1 MPVGGYCEA
10 CGRWVWVGPNGSC
23 ESGHP
28 PNRVREVQQ
37 LMPLSSPGGKP
48 LRTPVITKVTPY
60 HVRFWWRHSNWILL
74 TLTLG
79 FLNWLAFVYISL
91 RARQPQWLA
100 WGFVYLL
107 PLAAAIAAIG
117 SPYFWYAVA
126 VQIVVAVVSFVHAV
140 TLRPRYRAL
149 MFGDPPLGSVPAPP
163 MMVAGSQRPDL
174 ARSLDQNVAQ
184 ALREAYQEVGEMSD
198 AANRIAK
205 PETRRAVAQLC
216 VTARQIL
223 AEIQKRPER
232 IDVARG
238 FLTYYL
244 EAAARIVAGYEQLVA
259 RDSSSP
265 EVQKTLAQAESS
277 LPGIQRAFDSQLE
290 SLLQLDLLDLDSE
303 IALLDKTVQME
314 ERFNS
319 GLATGLRTGDRLGA
333 RRGVRDGD
341 GTRDRHPD
349 APPRYREMT
358 AGSVR

>member
-10 CGRWVWVGPNGSC
+10 CGRWVWVRPNGSC

-37 LMPLSSPGGKP
+37 LLPLSSPGGKP
-48 LRTPVITKVTPY
+48 LRTPAVTKVTPY

-79 FLNWLAFVYISL
+79 FFNWLAFVYISL

-107 PLAAAIAAIG
+107 PLAASIAAIG

-126 VQIVVAVVSFVHAV
+126 VQMVVAVVSFVHAV

-163 MMVAGSQRPDL
+163 MMLAQSQRPDL
-174 ARSLDQNVAQ
+174 GRSLDQNVAQ
-184 ALREAYQEVGEMSD
+184 TLREAYQRVGEMSD

-205 PETRRAVAQLC
+205 PETRRAVARLC
-216 VTARQIL
+216 VTAQQIL
-223 AEIQKRPER
+223 AEIQKRPDR
-232 IDVARG
+232 VDIARG

-244 EAAARIVAGYEQLVA
+244 DAAARIVAGYEQLVTRA
-259 RDSSSP
+259 QLLTRGPEDHGPGGELTSRDTAGLRRSARVLAPARPARPRQRDSPARQDRSD
-265 EVQKTLAQAESS
+265 
-277 LPGIQRAFDSQLE
+277 GRA
-290 SLLQLDLLDLDSE
+290 LQLRAGHRLRPGDRLRAADE
-303 IALLDKTVQME
+303 HHG
-314 ERFNS
+314 R
-319 GLATGLRTGDRLGA
+319 TGLRDHHAHAPDR
-333 RRGVRDGD
+333 D
-341 GTRDRHPD
+341 
-349 APPRYREMT
+349 REMT
-358 AGSVR
+358 AGSIR